1 MKNRRMIAA
10 ALFGV
15 AWAGAGPLSLPAL
28 AQDTYPS
35 RSIRMIVP
43 FPPGGPVDTMAR
55 LVSTQLP
62 DRLGQRIVVDNR
74 PGAVGTLGTA
84 MAAKSPADGYTVMMT
99 IGAYTIVPALM
110 DKMQYDAERDL
121 QPVTLLASAPNM
133 LVVKPEFPART
144 LGEFIEMARR
154 EPGKYTYSTAG
165 SGSTTHVMTAMLAQ
179 AAGLSLIHVPF
190 QGAAP
195 SLQAVLGGQTDL
207 NAAVSTTAAPMLK
220 AGKLRAL
227 AIVSPKRSA
236 LFPDVP
242 TYAELGYPGVR
253 GDSWIGLFMPA
264 GTPRAIVD
272 RWHQELT
279 RFMQLPDT
287 IERLSTLALE
297 PVIEGPEAFAARI
310 RAELKDFA
318 DLASKVDLKGK

>member
-1 MKNRRMIAA
+1 MKYAR
-10 ALFGV
+10 ALLGLL
-15 AWAGAGPLSLPAL
+15 AGLLSLGAGPSLSQEA
-28 AQDTYPS
+28 YPS
-35 RSIRMIVP
+35 RSIRMVVP

-55 LVSTQLP
+55 LVAAQVQ

-84 MAAKSPADGYTVMMT
+84 IVAKSPADGYTAVMT

-110 DKMQYDAERDL
+110 EKMQYDAERDL

-133 LVVKPEFPART
+133 LVVKPDFPAQGLR
-144 LGEFIEMARR
+144 EFIEMARR

-165 SGSTTHVMTAMLAQ
+165 GGSTTHVMTAMLAQ
-179 AAGLSLIHVPF
+179 LAGVSLIHVPF

-195 SLQAVLGGQTDL
+195 SLQAVLSGQTHL

-227 AIVSPKRSA
+227 AVVSPQRSS
-236 LFPDVP
+236 LFPEVP

-253 GDSWIGLFMPA
+253 GDSWIGMFVPA

-279 RFMQLPDT
+279 SFMKHPDT
-287 IERLSTLALE
+287 VERLASLALE
-297 PVIEGPEAFAARI
+297 PVVEGPEAFAARVK
-310 RAELKDFA
+310 AELKDFS
-318 DLASKVDLKGK
+318 DLAKKVNLKAE

>member
-1 MKNRRMIAA
+1 MNSKRVLLGLMAGMIS
-10 ALFGV
+10 V
-15 AWAGAGPLSLPAL
+15 GASAVY
-28 AQDTYPS
+28 AQETYPS
-35 RSIRMIVP
+35 RPIRMVVP

-55 LVSTQLP
+55 LVAAKVQ
-62 DRLGQRIVVDNR
+62 DRIGQRIVVDNR

-84 MAAKSPADGYTVMMT
+84 IVAKSPADGYTALMA

-110 DKMQYDAERDL
+110 DKMQFDAERDL

-133 LVVKPEFPART
+133 LVVRPDFPAAGLR
-144 LGEFIEMARR
+144 EFIEMARK

-179 AAGLSLIHVPF
+179 AAGISLIHVPF

-195 SLQAVLGGQTDL
+195 SLQAVLGGQTHL

-227 AIVSPKRSA
+227 AIVSPQRSK

-253 GDSWIGLFMPA
+253 GDSWIGMFLPA

-279 RFMQLPDT
+279 VFMKDPET

-297 PVIEGPEAFAARI
+297 PVVQGPEAFAARVK
-310 RAELKDFA
+310 AEIKDFA
-318 DLASKVDLKGK
+318 DLASKVDLKAQ